1 MAPGE
6 GRRQHENDP
15 LAALEDDMFTLSI
28 EHGITDFLTWKA
40 AFDRF
45 GEARAQAGV
54 SAERIR
60 RPLNEPR
67 HLLIELDFET
77 KEAAESFRQFLMT
90 VVWANPE
97 ASPALAGAPTAR
109 VLEPAAQHQT

>member
-1 MAPGE
+1 
-6 GRRQHENDP
+6 
-15 LAALEDDMFTLSI
+15 MFTLSI
-28 EHGITDFLTWKA
+28 EHGISDFPTWKA

-45 GEARAQAGV
+45 GDARAQAGV
-54 SAERIR
+54 TAERIR

-109 VLEPAAQHQT
+109 VLEPVVPAMDVASRP